1 MDTKRL
7 DHDLK
12 ILEENKT
19 RWARLPVRDKIKLL
33 DQVRK
38 GFAKVMH
45 EQVERALIAKGLPK
59 DSPQSADEW
68 MGGPVIIMRNL
79 RLLQRSLEQVADAGR
94 PYLDMSKVRTRS
106 NGQVVVQVFPETVF
120 DKIMYSGFSA
130 EIWMQPE
137 VTKDKLTQTMATF
150 YQQRDPEG
158 EVALILGA
166 GNVASI
172 APLDAVYKMFVEG
185 KVCALKFNPVNDY
198 LGPSLE
204 KAFAPLVKEGFLRFM
219 YGGGDVGAYLCKH
232 DAIAEIHITGS
243 DKTHDLIVFGP
254 GAEGAERKRK
264 GERLLNKTIT
274 SELGNV
280 SPVIVVPGVWSD
292 AELQFHAENVAT
304 QMTQNSGFNCNA
316 AKVLITHA
324 AWDQREAFL
333 NKLRDVLRNLP
344 SRKAYYP
351 GAQDRYKQFTQ
362 GVDQIEAFGP
372 LNAETV
378 PFTLLPQLD
387 WQDKD
392 NLRFREES
400 FCSITGEV
408 PLPATNATDFLQK
421 AVAWANDTLH
431 GTLNACVLIHP
442 RTERQIGTKAFEEA
456 IAALRYGS
464 IGINHWPALSYGL
477 GNTTWGAH
485 PGHTYEDIQSG
496 IGVVHNIFMFE
507 HPQKSVIRGGFTVFP
522 KPPWF
527 VTHRLAHKVGERI
540 ADFEFEPSFQK
551 LPGIFW
557 YAARG

>member
-1 MDTKRL
+1 MDTQRM

-12 ILEENKT
+12 VLEENKT
-19 RWARLPVRDKIKLL
+19 RWARLPIREKIQLLSKVRDGFVKI
-33 DQVRK
+33 
-38 GFAKVMH
+38 MH
-45 EQVERALIAKGLPK
+45 EQVEGGLRAKGIRR
-59 DSPQSADEW
+59 DTPQSADEW
-68 MGGPVIIMRNL
+68 MGGPVIILRNL

-106 NGQVVVQVFPETVF
+106 NGQVVVNVFPETVY
-120 DKIMYSGFSA
+120 DKILYSGFSA
-130 EIWMQPE
+130 EIWMKPE
-137 VTKDKLTQTMATF
+137 VARDALTETMATF
-150 YQQRDPEG
+150 YHERDPEG

-166 GNVASI
+166 GNVSSI
-172 APLDAVYKMFVEG
+172 APLDAVYKLFVEG

-204 KAFAPLVKEGFLRFM
+204 KAFEPLVKEGFLRFM

-232 DAIAEIHITGS
+232 EVVKDIHITGS
-243 DKTHDLIVFGP
+243 DKTHDMIVFGP
-254 GAEGAERKRK
+254 GAEGEERKRK
-264 GERLLNKTIT
+264 GERLLDKKIT

-333 NKLRDVLRNLP
+333 NKLRDVLRGLAPRN
-344 SRKAYYP
+344 AYYP
-351 GAQDRYKQFTQ
+351 GAQDRFKKFTEGVKQ
-362 GVDQIEAFGP
+362 VDAFGE
-372 LNAETV
+372 LNDESV
-378 PFTLLPQLD
+378 PFTLLPGLD
-387 WQDKD
+387 WEDKG
-392 NLRFREES
+392 NLRFCEES
-400 FCSITGEV
+400 FCSVTGEV
-408 PLPATNATDFLQK
+408 PLPAANATDFLQK
-421 AVAWANDTLH
+421 AVKWANETLH

-442 RTERQIGTKAFEEA
+442 RTERQIGAKAFEEA
-456 IAALRYGS
+456 IAELKYGS

-477 GNTTWGAH
+477 GNTTWGAY

-496 IGVVHNIFMFE
+496 IGVVHNIMMFE
-507 HPQKSVIRGGFTVFP
+507 QPEKSVIRGGFTVFP

-540 ADFEFEPSFQK
+540 AQFEYDPNPAK